1 MKETPEKTQREN
13 DAPEEKTM
21 MIDTSQWSKET
32 SSSGV
37 RRLHGIAP
45 EVVARRP
52 WKLRLKDLL
61 HRLLHRELRDVHDAV
76 VADSKKRQVET
87 TQYHEKLSGS
97 LPDVS
102 SMYDIGREFASG
114 GQSVLRF
121 AADRQLGRTVA
132 LKTLKENPV
141 DPAASRKAFLHEALV
156 TAQLEHP
163 SVIPAYGL
171 MCD

>member
-61 HRLLHRELRDVHDAV
+61 HRLLRHFLELIDMER
-76 VADSKKRQVET
+76 
-87 TQYHEKLSGS
+87 
-97 LPDVS
+97 
-102 SMYDIGREFASG
+102 I
-114 GQSVLRF
+114 LRF
-121 AADRQLGRTVA
+121 QNIDQIMTDPLHLLRTDLSRSNVKSFVDLHRIRADDLPADRLC
-132 LKTLKENPV
+132 E
-141 DPAASRKAFLHEALV
+141 
-156 TAQLEHP
+156 
-163 SVIPAYGL
+163 
-171 MCD
+171 